1 MIGVRSAAA
10 HRARQKQRNPAPAL
24 RAAIKAETPDR
35 IEGGW
40 NQLSKSVM
48 WPVRKQGH
56 PELLGDQAMTLAA
69 VDRLVHHATILEMNV
84 KSYRCNE
91 ALERKRGKGRPAG
104 RATIKTTSE

>member
-56 PELLGDQAMTLAA
+56 PELLGEPTYADAILDRIVHNAHRIELDGETIRNNRARAA
-69 VDRLVHHATILEMNV
+69 KKE
-84 KSYRCNE
+84 
-91 ALERKRGKGRPAG
+91 
-104 RATIKTTSE
+104 

>member
-56 PELLGDQAMTLAA
+56 PELLGDPTYADAIL
-69 VDRLVHHATILEMNV
+69 DRLVHNAIRLPLKGKSLREPEADAGVNAECDAT
-84 KSYRCNE
+84 S
-91 ALERKRGKGRPAG
+91 
-104 RATIKTTSE
+104 